1 LHTDGITVYRKSSEG
16 GPSKR
21 ADWPLAVPQVS
32 SPAPASFAPP
42 PAGGTGSTIRST
54 VEAKDSVLRVA
65 DFLEGL
71 KVAEAD
77 CDDTL
82 SSFTTSI
89 L

>member
-1 LHTDGITVYRKSSEG
+1 M
-16 GPSKR
+16 
-21 ADWPLAVPQVS
+21 
-32 SPAPASFAPP
+32 
-42 PAGGTGSTIRST
+42 IRST
-54 VEAKDSVLRVA
+54 VEAKDSVLWVA

-77 CDDTL
+77 RDGTL